1 MIRLV
6 IFDLDGTLVNSIY
19 DLADSV
25 NYALLNFGYPTHD
38 TEKYRYF
45 VGNGTKKL
53 CERALPEDKRN
64 DAEIERLHEV
74 FLKRY
79 SQSYLNNTVLY
90 DGIGELL
97 SGLLSMGVKCAVA
110 SNKTDVFTKMIIDK
124 LLGLNLFCAIIG
136 KREEANAKPSP
147 DIVYEILK
155 TSGVSESDAIIAGD
169 SDVDIL
175 TAKNSG
181 IRSVG
186 CLWGFRTYAELK
198 DAGADYIIKKP
209 SELLKIIQ
217 EG

>member
-124 LLGLNLFCAIIG
+124 
-136 KREEANAKPSP
+136 REEANAKPSP

-155 TSGVSESDAIIAGD
+155 RSGVSKSDAIIAGD

>member
-25 NYALLNFGYPTHD
+25 NYALLSSGYPIHD
-38 TEKYRYF
+38 TDEYRYF

-53 CERALPEDKRN
+53 CERALPEEKRN
-64 DAEIERLHEV
+64 DAQTRRLHEI
-74 FLKRY
+74 FLRRY
-79 SQSYLNNTVLY
+79 SENYLNNTVLY
-90 DGIGELL
+90 EGVSELVKTL
-97 SGLLSMGVKCAVA
+97 SAMGVKCAVA
-110 SNKTDVFTKMIIDK
+110 SNKTDLFTKEIIDK
-124 LLGLNLFCAIIG
+124 LLGLKTFCAVIG
-136 KREEANAKPSP
+136 KREGAPAKPSP

-155 TSGVSESDAIIAGD
+155 ISGVSKFEAVIAGD

-181 IRSVG
+181 LRSVG
-186 CLWGFRTYAELK
+186 CLWGFRTYDELK
-198 DAGADYIIKKP
+198 NAGADYIIQKP